1 MAIAYLHVPDLA
13 PHDPARQ
20 YLWQYWLQFI
30 DLAEGSQM
38 RSYLIFTAW
47 SLLAGAGIPL
57 IGVLN
62 SGVARSVGNPLAAT
76 AVMFA
81 MAAIVAFGLTLPLYG
96 YPTVAQLG
104 SAPPVS
110 YGAGLLIGFY
120 GLSAT
125 IIIPRFGAASF
136 ITYILVAQLVTS
148 AVVDQ
153 FGLFGMPR
161 RPIDITKLVGLV
173 VIVAGIAFME
183 IGNLTKARQ

>member
-1 MAIAYLHVPDLA
+1 
-13 PHDPARQ
+13 
-20 YLWQYWLQFI
+20 
-30 DLAEGSQM
+30 M
-38 RSYLIFTAW
+38 RLYLIFAAW

-62 SGVARSVGNPLAAT
+62 SGVARSVGNSFVAT

-96 YPTVAQLG
+96 IPTLAQLG
-104 SAPPVS
+104 SAPLVS

-136 ITYILVAQLVTS
+136 IAFILIAQLVTS
-148 AVVDQ
+148 AAVDQ
-153 FGLFGMPR
+153 FGLFGMAR
-161 RPIDITKLVGLV
+161 RPIDITRLIGLI
-173 VIVAGIAFME
+173 VIATGIAIME
-183 IGNLTKARQ
+183 IGNLAKARP